1 MQKEKI
7 HILAIED
14 NPRYLEEL
22 LEWLQEFG
30 YHNILTATTAAEAQE
45 QLDPEKGQIC
55 DVLIADMRLGKDDS
69 GGFAILDWVQA
80 QNLSAVVIILTANAT
95 VPDCR
100 RAFRSGAWDYIA
112 KDAPGNIF
120 ESLDQSIEAAIAYLD
135 RWGNQPN
142 QQWFSEHQTELEDQY
157 WGQWVAIANKTVIE
171 TADTEAELEKRLEER
186 KLRRFTVT
194 FKQIGDFRP
203 IADLL
208 QETEREN
215 LELKS
220 SFQWDLRKN
229 QENKELRVSVL
240 KTIAAFLNTQ
250 GGTLLIGVEDD
261 GRLFGLAADLSCLKS
276 NPSLDQFERHLR
288 QCITNEIGSKF
299 LPYLVTRFEQIE
311 GKDICAVYVRPAPI
325 PAFLKAKSSDSDV
338 TFFIRPGNETKALK
352 MPEFYDYWSQRSQ
365 IS

>member
-1 MQKEKI
+1 MQKDQI
-7 HILAIED
+7 QLLAIED

-22 LEWLQEFG
+22 LEWLHDFG
-30 YHNILTATTAAEAQE
+30 YQNILTATTATEAQE
-45 QLDPEKGQIC
+45 QLDPAQHRIC
-55 DVLIADMRLGKDDS
+55 DVIIADMRLGKDDS

-135 RWGNQPN
+135 RWGSQPN

-157 WGQWVAIANKTVIE
+157 WGQWVAIANQTVIE
-171 TADTEAELEKRLEER
+171 AADSETELEKRLEER

-194 FKQIGDFRP
+194 IKQIGDFRS
-203 IADLL
+203 IQDLIHK
-208 QETEREN
+208 TEREN
-215 LELKS
+215 LEFKS
-220 SFQWDLRKN
+220 SFQWDVR
-229 QENKELRVSVL
+229 ENKENTALRVSVL

-261 GRLFGLAADLSCLKS
+261 GNIFGLEADLSCFKT

-288 QCITNEIGSKF
+288 QSITNEIGAKF
-299 LPYLVTRFEQIE
+299 LPYIAIRFENLD
-311 GKDICAVYVRPAPI
+311 GKAVCAVYVRSAPD
-325 PAFLKAKSSDSDV
+325 PAFLKAKPSDSDV
-338 TFFIRPGNETKALK
+338 TLFIRPGNETKALK
-352 MPEFYDYWSQRSQ
+352 LPEAYDYWIQKQ
-365 IS
+365 YF